1 MADYCRQS
9 LSLSEYES
17 HESNE
22 YPLSRIRE
30 SLMVD
35 FPLRAVE
42 LNHQGSKFNADDN
55 YNDNGELN
63 GEINALTSALR
74 EVYPIVKRNPGIKIK
89 EVADARG
96 RSESTVVKQLGEL
109 VEKGI
114 TEYQGAKRTG
124 GYYAK

>member
-1 MADYCRQS
+1 
-9 LSLSEYES
+9 
-17 HESNE
+17 
-22 YPLSRIRE
+22 
-30 SLMVD
+30 MVD